1 MSKNKA
7 VLMDQIYSVILQKG
21 YIHLISREL
30 EELLRWG
37 NELATVLIAVVCIAL
52 LVLVTLTDAK
62 V

>member
-1 MSKNKA
+1 
-7 VLMDQIYSVILQKG
+7 MDQIYSVILQKG